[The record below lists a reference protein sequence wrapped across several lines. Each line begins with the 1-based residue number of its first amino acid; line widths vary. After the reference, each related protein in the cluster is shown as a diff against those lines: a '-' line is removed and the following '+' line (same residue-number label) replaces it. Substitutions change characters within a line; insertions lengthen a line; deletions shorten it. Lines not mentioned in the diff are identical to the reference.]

1 MKITNLF
8 SIRKLLVNFQIVP
21 CQLALY
27 VDASDETMKKRLL
40 GRGQGRVD
48 DNEDTIKQRLKVFHQ
63 VTQPVI
69 EYYGEQ
75 GKLVKIN
82 AEQNPDKV
90 FTDIKK
96 VIDKHNSKYILSKI
110 QKSFYKAIL
119 NLFNS

>member
-1 MKITNLF
+1 
-8 SIRKLLVNFQIVP
+8 
-21 CQLALY
+21 
-27 VDASDETMKKRLL
+27 MKKRLL

-110 QKSFYKAIL
+110 
-119 NLFNS
+119 